1 MKKNQSIQLHGALI
15 ISLVLLLSACTT
27 TTPTVQATKPP
38 QITAPPTA
46 EPTLSPTPE
55 PPPPTESLPDNL
67 HEITILYTNDEHGY
81 MEGFDGGPGAAEM
94 VGLWKDTFG
103 YSPDGP
109 FLVLSGGDMW
119 AGPAV
124 STWFEGASMVAVM
137 NAMGYQAAA
146 TGNHE
151 FDSGLDTLAT
161 RIEEMDFP
169 LLGANIRYKS
179 NGKVPT
185 DIGIQPYTIVEVN
198 GVKVGVIGL
207 AGTNTPDVT
216 NPAIVAPFDFISYE
230 DALREIVP
238 EVRAAGANI
247 IVVPSHICSGE
258 LSGLVADVSD
268 LGISMFGG
276 GHCHE
281 LFARE
286 SRGAVMLG
294 GGSHLESFAYAELTY
309 DDETGTITLGDY
321 GMMQNQT
328 GHTDPA
334 VAAIVDE
341 WASEATAILDRE
353 IGYLDHTLRNGS
365 RELNDFIA
373 ETWLWSF
380 PGADVALTNTGGI
393 REDIPEGAITVGD
406 IITVLPFDNTIVQ
419 LEMTGTQLENTMV
432 SRNDNLAYAG
442 VKNVSGRW
450 VMTDTGEEIDP
461 NATYVVLVNSYIYGG
476 GSGYLF
482 GEYDPNGYDTSILYR
497 DPTIQW
503 IEAQG
508 SSMANP
514 IDDAIEALI
523 AGQ

>member
-1 MKKNQSIQLHGALI
+1 MRKNKRLRIYGVLTLSLI
-15 ISLVLLLSACTT
+15 FLFIGCTT
-27 TTPTVQATKPP
+27 TTPPAQATEPP
-38 QITAPPTA
+38 QTAPPTE
-46 EPTLSPTPE
+46 EPALSPTPE
-55 PPPPTESLPDNL
+55 PPTPTESLPDDL

-81 MEGFDGGPGAAEM
+81 MQGFEEGPGAAEM

-124 STWFEGASMVAVM
+124 STWFEGASMVEVM
-137 NAMGYQAAA
+137 NAMGYQASA

-151 FDSGLDTLAT
+151 FDFGLDTLTT
-161 RIEEMDFP
+161 RVSEMDFP

-179 NGKVPT
+179 NGETPT
-185 DIGIQPYTIVEVN
+185 DIGIQPYTIVEVS
-198 GVKVGVIGL
+198 GVKVGIIGL
-207 AGTNTPDVT
+207 AYRDTPDVT
-216 NPAIVAPFDFISYE
+216 NPDIVAPFDFISYE
-230 DALREIVP
+230 DALREFVP
-238 EVRAAGANI
+238 EVRAAGAEI
-247 IVVPSHICSGE
+247 IVVPAHICSGE
-258 LSGLVADVSD
+258 LSRLVADVSD

-286 SRGAVMLG
+286 SGGAAMLE
-294 GGSHLESFAYAELTY
+294 GGSHLESFGYVELTY
-309 DDETGTITLGDY
+309 DDETGSVTLGDY
-321 GMMQNQT
+321 GVMQNQS
-328 GHTDPA
+328 GHTDPT
-334 VAAIVDE
+334 VAGIVDE
-341 WASEATAILDRE
+341 WASEAAAILDRE
-353 IGYLDHTLRNGS
+353 IGYIDHTLRNGS

-406 IITVLPFDNTIVQ
+406 IITVLPFENTIVQ
-419 LEMTGTQLENTMV
+419 LEMTGTQLENTMNG
-432 SRNDNLAYAG
+432 RGGELAYAG
-442 VKNVSGRW
+442 VRNVSGRW
-450 VMTDTGEEIDP
+450 VMSESGEEIDP
-461 NATYVVLVNSYIYGG
+461 NETYVVLVNSYIYAG
-476 GSGYLF
+476 GSGYMF

-497 DPTIQW
+497 DPTIEW

-523 AGQ
+523 GGA